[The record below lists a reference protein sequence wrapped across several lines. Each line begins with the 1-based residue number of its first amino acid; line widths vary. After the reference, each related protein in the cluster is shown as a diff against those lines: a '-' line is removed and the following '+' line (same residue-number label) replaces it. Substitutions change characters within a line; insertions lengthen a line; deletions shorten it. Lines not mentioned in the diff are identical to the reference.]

1 MESDSETINT
11 YSSFSSDGS
20 IHESNEEYFND
31 GDITIESIE
40 SEEETEESECE
51 TSDEE
56 NRFYCVYVDENKI
69 MNW

>member
-11 YSSFSSDGS
+11 YSSFSSDES
-20 IHESNEEYFND
+20 IHESNEEYLND

-69 MNW
+69 MN